1 LDSSRHSVIS
11 EHIIKNYHNFDWD
24 NTAILDREANYNKRL
39 ISEMIQI
46 KEQKN
51 GINSQK
57 DTEMFD
63 ESYFCL
69 LDALANN
76 KFS

>member
-1 LDSSRHSVIS
+1 LDPSRHSVIS
-11 EHIIKNYHNFDWD
+11 GHIIKNHNFDWD
-24 NTAILDREANYNKRL
+24 NIAILDRKANYNKRL
-39 ISEMIQI
+39 ISKMIQI

-57 DTEMFD
+57 DTEMLDDF
-63 ESYFCL
+63 YFCL